1 MIRAGLDGAEA
12 GAHETIVVG
21 SGPAGLTL
29 AMELARRGRPT
40 LVLESGVDRLSAAQ
54 DLSRAEIV
62 DPARHDDMRI
72 ATARRLGGTSNLWG
86 GRSMPLDPVDFVP
99 RPIAG
104 GVRWPIGYDDVAP
117 YYATACRY
125 VGCGEA
131 AFTLAAPALA
141 AANDD
146 FQFNRIERASNRPWF
161 QKAHAATLAASPLI
175 DIRLGATVVE
185 IEFAENGRATGV
197 VVATGDGR
205 RLRLAAERIALAAGG
220 LESTRLLLAAQRRR
234 PALFGG
240 ADGPLGRYY
249 MGHVI
254 GEIVDVVFD
263 DARIDAAFDF
273 LRDGRGSFVRRRFA
287 PSPSLMARVDLPN
300 IGFWPVA
307 PPIADPRHGSGALS
321 AVAMALSTPIVGG
334 MILPELI
341 RARHLD
347 GSIDWRAHT
356 RNVAA
361 DLPATT
367 AFLARFVRDR
377 YFSAERIPGYFLR
390 NRARR
395 YGLSYHAEQIPNPDS
410 RVTLAAETDRLGLPR
425 LRVDLR
431 FNRDDADGVMR
442 AHQQLALW
450 LSASR
455 FGRIEYRQSE
465 AASAEAALALMS
477 HGSHQIGTARM
488 GANRREGVVDG
499 DLACFDA
506 PNLFVLGSAVFP
518 TSGQANPT
526 LSIVAFAARLA
537 EKLAAGLAP
546 SLITR
551 PQANAHA

>member
-1 MIRAGLDGAEA
+1 MIRAGLDDAA
-12 GAHETIVVG
+12 PHALETIVVG

-29 AMELARRGRPT
+29 AMELAQRGRPT
-40 LVLESGVDRLSAAQ
+40 LVLESGLDRPSEAQ

-72 ATARRLGGTSNLWG
+72 ATARRLGGASNLWG
-86 GRSMPLDPVDFVP
+86 GRSMPLDPIDFAP
-99 RPIAG
+99 RPFAG
-104 GVRWPIGYDDVAP
+104 GARWPIGYGDVAP

-125 VGCGEA
+125 VGCGDA
-131 AFTLAAPALA
+131 AFTLAAPELV

-146 FQFNRIERASNRPWF
+146 FAFDRIERASNRPWF

-175 DIRLGATVVE
+175 DIRLGATAVE
-185 IEFAENGRATGV
+185 IEFAENGRAIGV
-197 VVATGDGR
+197 VAATTDGR
-205 RLRLAAERIALAAGG
+205 RLRLAAERVVLAAGG

-240 ADGPLGRYY
+240 VEGPLGRYY

-254 GEIVDVVFD
+254 GEIADVDFD
-263 DARIDAAFDF
+263 DARVDAAFDF

-287 PSPSLMARVDLPN
+287 PSPALMARFDLPN
-300 IGFWPVA
+300 VGFWPVV

-321 AVAMALSTPIVGG
+321 AVAMALSTPLVGD

-341 RARHLD
+341 RARHLG
-347 GSIDWRAHT
+347 GSIDWLAHA
-356 RNVAA
+356 RNVAS
-361 DLPATT
+361 DLPTT
-367 AFLARFVRDR
+367 VGFLARFVSER
-377 YFSAERIPGYFLR
+377 YLSSERIPGYFLL

-410 RVTLAAETDRLGLPR
+410 RVTLAAATDRLGLPR

-431 FNRDDADGVMR
+431 FSRDDGEGIAR
-442 AHQQLALW
+442 AHTQLGLW
-450 LSASR
+450 LSASG
-455 FGRIEYRQSE
+455 FGRVEYRQNE

-537 EKLAAGLAP
+537 EKLAAVASP
-546 SLITR
+546 VTR
-551 PQANAHA
+551 PKASVHA

>member
-1 MIRAGLDGAEA
+1 MIRAGLEGAEA
-12 GAHETIVVG
+12 RAHETIVVG

-40 LVLESGVDRLSAAQ
+40 LVLESGLDRSSAAQ

-62 DPARHDDMRI
+62 DPARHDDMRV

-86 GRSMPLDPVDFVP
+86 GRSMPLDPIDFVP
-99 RPIAG
+99 RPFAG

-131 AFTLAAPALA
+131 AFTLAAPEFSA
-141 AANDD
+141 ADD
-146 FQFNRIERASNRPWF
+146 AFECDRIERASNRPWF
-161 QKAHAATLAASPLI
+161 QRAHAATLAASPLI

-185 IEFAENGRATGV
+185 IELAENGRATGV
-197 VVATGDGR
+197 VAATADGR
-205 RLRLAAERIALAAGG
+205 RLRLAAERVVLAAGG
-220 LESTRLLLAAQRRR
+220 LESTRLLLATQRRQ

-240 ADGPLGRYY
+240 AGGPLGRYY

-254 GEIVDVVFD
+254 GEIADVVFD
-263 DARIDAAFDF
+263 DARVDAAFDF
-273 LRDGRGSFVRRRFA
+273 QRDGRGSFVRRRFA
-287 PSPSLMARVDLPN
+287 PSPSLMARFDLPN

-341 RARHLD
+341 RARHLG
-347 GSIDWRAHT
+347 GSIDWLAHA
-356 RNVAA
+356 RNVAF
-361 DLPATT
+361 DLPATAT
-367 AFLARFVRDR
+367 FLARFVRDR

-395 YGLSYHAEQIPNPDS
+395 YGFSYHAEQIPNPDS

-431 FNRDDADGVMR
+431 FSRDDADGVLR
-442 AHQQLALW
+442 AHEQFALW
-450 LSASR
+450 LSASG

-488 GANRREGVVDG
+488 GANRRQGVVDG

-506 PNLFVLGSAVFP
+506 PNLSVLGSAVFP

-537 EKLAAGLAP
+537 EKLAAAP
-546 SLITR
+546 ALSLVTR
-551 PQANAHA
+551 PRASAHA

>member
-12 GAHETIVVG
+12 RTHETIVVG

-29 AMELARRGRPT
+29 AMELAQRGRPT
-40 LVLESGVDRLSAAQ
+40 LVLESGLDRPSRAQ
-54 DLSRAEIV
+54 DLSLAEIV
-62 DPARHDDMRI
+62 DPARHDDLRI

-86 GRSMPLDPVDFVP
+86 GRSIPLDPVDFAP
-99 RPIAG
+99 RRFAG
-104 GVRWPIGYDDVAP
+104 GARWPIGYDDVAP
-117 YYATACRY
+117 YYVRACRY

-131 AFTLAAPALA
+131 AFTLAAPELS

-146 FQFNRIERASNRPWF
+146 FEFDRIERASNRPSL

-185 IEFAENGRATGV
+185 LELAENGRATGV
-197 VVATGDGR
+197 ITATADGR
-205 RLRLAAERIALAAGG
+205 RLRLSAGRVVLAAGG

-254 GEIVDVVFD
+254 GEIADVVFD
-263 DARIDAAFDF
+263 DARVDAAFDF
-273 LRDGRGSFVRRRFA
+273 LRDGRGSFVRRRIA
-287 PSPSLMARVDLPN
+287 PSSSLMARFDLPN
-300 IGFWPVA
+300 VGFWPVA
-307 PPIADPRHGSGALS
+307 APIADPRHRSGALS
-321 AVAMALSTPIVGG
+321 AVAMALSTPVVGD
-334 MILPELI
+334 MILPKLI
-341 RARHLD
+341 RARHLN
-347 GSIDWRAHT
+347 GSIEWLAHA
-356 RNVAA
+356 RNVAS

-367 AFLARFVRDR
+367 AFLARFVCDR

-395 YGLSYHAEQIPNPDS
+395 YGVSYHAEQIPNPDS

-431 FNRDDADGVMR
+431 FSRDDGEAIAR

-450 LSASR
+450 LSVSD

-506 PNLFVLGSAVFP
+506 PNLYVLGSAAFP

-526 LSIVAFAARLA
+526 LSIVAFAVRLA
-537 EKLAAGLAP
+537 EKLAAAP
-546 SLITR
+546 ALSSVTR
-551 PQANAHA
+551 LRANAHA

>member
-12 GAHETIVVG
+12 RAHETIVVG
-21 SGPAGLTL
+21 SGPGGLTL

-40 LVLESGVDRLSAAQ
+40 LVLESGLDRPSDAQ
-54 DLSRAEIV
+54 DLARAEIV
-62 DPARHDDMRI
+62 DPTRHDDMRI
-72 ATARRLGGTSNLWG
+72 ATVRRLGGTSNLWG

-99 RPIAG
+99 RPFVG
-104 GVRWPIGYDDVAP
+104 GVRWPIGYDDVAR

-131 AFTLAAPALA
+131 AFTLAAPELS
-141 AANDD
+141 AANGD
-146 FQFNRIERASNRPWF
+146 FEFDRIERASNRPWF
-161 QKAHAATLAASPLI
+161 QKAHAATLTASPLI
-175 DIRLGATVVE
+175 DIRLGATVIE

-197 VVATGDGR
+197 VAATADGR

-254 GEIVDVVFD
+254 GEIADVVFD
-263 DARIDAAFDF
+263 DARVDAAFDF

-287 PSPSLMARVDLPN
+287 PSPSLMARFDLPN
-300 IGFWPVA
+300 VGFWPVA

-341 RARHLD
+341 RARHLG
-347 GSIDWRAHT
+347 GSIDWPAHA
-356 RNVAA
+356 RNVAS
-361 DLPATT
+361 DLPATL
-367 AFLARFVRDR
+367 AFLARFMRDR
-377 YFSAERIPGYFLR
+377 YLSAERIPGYFLR

-410 RVTLAAETDRLGLPR
+410 RVTLAAESDRLGLPR

-431 FNRDDADGVMR
+431 FSRADGEAIAR
-442 AHQQLALW
+442 AHQRLALW
-450 LSASR
+450 LSASG
-455 FGRIEYRQSE
+455 FGRVEYRQSE
-465 AASAEAALALMS
+465 AASAEAALSIMS

-499 DLACFDA
+499 DLACFDT
-506 PNLFVLGSAVFP
+506 PNLCVLGSAVFP

-537 EKLAAGLAP
+537 DKLAASPAP
-546 SLITR
+546 SPVTQ
-551 PQANAHA
+551 PQASAHA

>member
-1 MIRAGLDGAEA
+1 MIRAGLEGAEA
-12 GAHETIVVG
+12 RPHETIVVG

-40 LVLESGVDRLSAAQ
+40 LLLESGLERPSRAQELS
-54 DLSRAEIV
+54 LAEIV
-62 DPARHDDMRI
+62 DPARHDDTRI

-86 GRSMPLDPVDFVP
+86 GRSMPLDPVDFAP
-99 RPIAG
+99 RAFAG
-104 GVRWPIGYDDVAP
+104 GARWPIAYDDVAP
-117 YYATACRY
+117 YYAAACRY

-131 AFTLAAPALA
+131 AFTLAAPGLSA
-141 AANDD
+141 ADD
-146 FQFNRIERASNRPWF
+146 GFEFERIERASNRPWF

-175 DIRLGATVVE
+175 DIRLDATVVE
-185 IEFAENGRATGV
+185 IELAENGRATGV
-197 VVATGDGR
+197 VVATADGR
-205 RLRLAAERIALAAGG
+205 RRRLAAERVVLAAGG
-220 LESTRLLLAAQRRR
+220 LETTRLLLTAQRRR

-240 ADGPLGRYY
+240 VDGPLGRYY

-254 GEIVDVVFD
+254 GEIADVVFD
-263 DARIDAAFDF
+263 DARLDAAFDF

-287 PSPSLMARVDLPN
+287 PSPALMARFDLPN
-300 IGFWPVA
+300 VGFWPVA

-321 AVAMALSTPIVGG
+321 AVALALSTPVVGG

-341 RARHLD
+341 RARHL
-347 GSIDWRAHT
+347 GGPIDWRAHA
-356 RNVAA
+356 RNVAF
-361 DLPATT
+361 DLPATIG
-367 AFLARFVRDR
+367 FLGRFVRDR
-377 YFSAERIPGYFLR
+377 YLGAERIPGYFLR

-431 FNRDDADGVMR
+431 FSRGDGEAIVR
-442 AHQQLALW
+442 AHQRFALW
-450 LSASR
+450 LGAAG
-455 FGRIEYRQSE
+455 FGRVEYRQNE
-465 AASAEAALALMS
+465 AMNVEAALALMS

-488 GANRREGVVDG
+488 GSHRREGVVDG

-506 PNLFVLGSAVFP
+506 PNLYVLGSAAFP

-537 EKLAAGLAP
+537 EKLAAAPTLP
-546 SLITR
+546 SLTR
-551 PQANAHA
+551 PRASAHA

>member
-1 MIRAGLDGAEA
+1 MIRARLDGAEA
-12 GAHETIVVG
+12 RAHETIVVG

-40 LVLESGVDRLSAAQ
+40 LVLESGLDRPSKAQ
-54 DLSRAEIV
+54 DLSCAEIV

-86 GRSMPLDPVDFVP
+86 GRSMPLDPVDFVA
-99 RPIAG
+99 RPFAG
-104 GVRWPIGYDDVAP
+104 GVRWPIGYDDIAP

-131 AFTLAAPALA
+131 AFALAAPEIA
-141 AANDD
+141 AANGD
-146 FQFNRIERASNRPWF
+146 FELDRIERASNRPWF
-161 QKAHAATLAASPLI
+161 QKAHATTLAASPLI
-175 DIRLGATVVE
+175 DVRLGATVVE
-185 IEFAENGRATGV
+185 VEFAENGRVTGIVAAT
-197 VVATGDGR
+197 ADGR
-205 RLRLAAERIALAAGG
+205 RLRLAAERVVLAAGG

-254 GEIVDVVFD
+254 GEIADVIFD

-287 PSPSLMARVDLPN
+287 PNPSLMARFDLPN

-307 PPIADPRHGSGALS
+307 PPIADPRHGNGALS

-341 RARHLD
+341 RARHL
-347 GSIDWRAHT
+347 GGAIDWLAHA
-356 RNVAA
+356 RNVAR
-361 DLPATT
+361 DLPATI
-367 AFLARFVRDR
+367 AFLTRFMRDR

-410 RVTLAAETDRLGLPR
+410 RVTLAAETDRLGLPK

-431 FNRDDADGVMR
+431 FSRDNAEGVVR

-455 FGRIEYRQSE
+455 FGRVEYRQSE
-465 AASAEAALALMS
+465 ECNVEAALALMS

-488 GANRREGVVDG
+488 GANRREGVVDR

-506 PNLFVLGSAVFP
+506 PNLAVLGSAVFP

-537 EKLAAGLAP
+537 EKLAAAP
-546 SLITR
+546 VLSPVTR
-551 PQANAHA
+551 PQASAHA

>member
-12 GAHETIVVG
+12 RAHETIVVG

-40 LVLESGVDRLSAAQ
+40 LVLESGFDRPSKAQ
-54 DLSRAEIV
+54 DLSRAAIV

-99 RPIAG
+99 RPFAG
-104 GVRWPIGYDDVAP
+104 GVRWPIGYDDLAP
-117 YYATACRY
+117 YYPTACRY
-125 VGCGEA
+125 VGCGQA
-131 AFTLAAPALA
+131 AFALAAPELS
-141 AANDD
+141 AANGD
-146 FQFNRIERASNRPWF
+146 FEFDRIERASNRPWF
-161 QKAHAATLAASPLI
+161 QKAHAATLSASPLI

-185 IEFAENGRATGV
+185 IELAENGRATGV
-197 VVATGDGR
+197 IAATADGR
-205 RLRLAAERIALAAGG
+205 RLRLAAERIVLAAGG

-254 GEIVDVVFD
+254 GEIADVVFE
-263 DARIDAAFDF
+263 DARVDAAFDF
-273 LRDGRGSFVRRRFA
+273 LRDGRGSFARRRFA
-287 PSPSLMARVDLPN
+287 PSPSLMARFDLPN

-341 RARHLD
+341 RARHLG
-347 GSIDWRAHT
+347 GSIDWLAHA
-356 RNVAA
+356 RNVVC

-367 AFLARFVRDR
+367 AFLARFMRDR

-390 NRARR
+390 NRSRR
-395 YGLSYHAEQIPNPDS
+395 YGLSYHGEQIPNRDS
-410 RVTLAAETDRLGLPR
+410 RVTLAAETDRLGLAQ
-425 LRVDLR
+425 LRIDLR
-431 FNRDDADGVMR
+431 FRRDDAEGVVR
-442 AHQQLALW
+442 AHEQLGRW
-450 LSASR
+450 LSASG

-465 AASAEAALALMS
+465 ATNAEAALALMS

-488 GANRREGVVDG
+488 GANRNEGVVDS

-506 PNLFVLGSAVFP
+506 PNLAVLGSAVFP

-526 LSIVAFAARLA
+526 LSIVALAARLA
-537 EKLAAGLAP
+537 ETLAAAP
-546 SLITR
+546 APTPVTR
-551 PQANAHA
+551 PRVSAHA

>member
-1 MIRAGLDGAEA
+1 MICAGLDGAEA
-12 GAHETIVVG
+12 RAHETIVVG
-21 SGPAGLTL
+21 SGPGGLTL

-40 LVLESGVDRLSAAQ
+40 LVLESGLDRPSDAQ
-54 DLSRAEIV
+54 DLARAEIV
-62 DPARHDDMRI
+62 DPTRHDDMRI
-72 ATARRLGGTSNLWG
+72 ATVRRLGGTSNLWG

-99 RPIAG
+99 RPFVG
-104 GVRWPIGYDDVAP
+104 GVRWPIGYDDVAR

-131 AFTLAAPALA
+131 AFTLAAPELS
-141 AANDD
+141 AANGD
-146 FQFNRIERASNRPWF
+146 FEFDRIERASNRPWF

-175 DIRLGATVVE
+175 DIRLGATVIE
-185 IEFAENGRATGV
+185 IEFAENGRAAGV
-197 VVATGDGR
+197 VAATADGR

-220 LESTRLLLAAQRRR
+220 LESTRLLLASQRRR

-254 GEIVDVVFD
+254 GEIADVVFD
-263 DARIDAAFDF
+263 DARVDAAFDF

-287 PSPSLMARVDLPN
+287 PSPSLMARFDLPN
-300 IGFWPVA
+300 VGFWPVA

-341 RARHLD
+341 RARHLG
-347 GSIDWRAHT
+347 GSIDWPAHA
-356 RNVAA
+356 RNVAS
-361 DLPATT
+361 DLPATL
-367 AFLARFVRDR
+367 AFLARFMRDR
-377 YFSAERIPGYFLR
+377 YLSAERIPGYFLR

-410 RVTLAAETDRLGLPR
+410 RVTLAAESDRLGLPR

-431 FNRDDADGVMR
+431 FSRADGEAIAR
-442 AHQQLALW
+442 AHQRLALW
-450 LSASR
+450 LSASG
-455 FGRIEYRQSE
+455 FGRVEYRQSE
-465 AASAEAALALMS
+465 AASAEAALSIMS

-499 DLACFDA
+499 DLACFDT
-506 PNLFVLGSAVFP
+506 PNLCVLGSAVFP

-537 EKLAAGLAP
+537 DKLAASPAP
-546 SLITR
+546 SPVTQ
-551 PQANAHA
+551 PQASAHA

>member
-1 MIRAGLDGAEA
+1 MIHTGLDGAEELT
-12 GAHETIVVG
+12 HETIVVG

-29 AMELARRGRPT
+29 AMELAQRGRPT
-40 LVLESGVDRLSAAQ
+40 LVLESGLERPSKAQ
-54 DLSRAEIV
+54 DLSLAEIV

-99 RPIAG
+99 RPFAG
-104 GVRWPIGYDDVAP
+104 GVRWPIGYDEVAP

-131 AFTLAAPALA
+131 AFTLAAPGLS
-141 AANDD
+141 AANAD
-146 FQFNRIERASNRPWF
+146 FEFHRIERASNRPWF

-175 DIRLGATVVE
+175 DIRLGVTVVE
-185 IEFAENGRATGV
+185 IELAENGRTTGV
-197 VVATGDGR
+197 VAATADGR

-220 LESTRLLLAAQRRR
+220 LESTRLLLPAQRRR

-240 ADGPLGRYY
+240 VDGPLGRYY

-254 GEIVDVVFD
+254 GEIADVVFD
-263 DARIDAAFDF
+263 DARVDAAFDF

-287 PSPSLMARVDLPN
+287 PSPALMARFDLPN
-300 IGFWPVA
+300 VGFWPVA

-341 RARHLD
+341 RARHLG
-347 GSIDWRAHT
+347 GSINWLAHA
-356 RNVAA
+356 RNVAC

-367 AFLARFVRDR
+367 AFLARFMRDR
-377 YFSAERIPGYFLR
+377 YFGAERIPGYFLR

-410 RVTLAAETDRLGLPR
+410 RVTLAAETDRLGLPQ

-431 FNRDDADGVMR
+431 FGRDDAEGVVR
-442 AHQQLALW
+442 AHRQLGRW
-450 LSASR
+450 LSASG
-455 FGRIEYRQSE
+455 FGRVEYRQSE
-465 AASAEAALALMS
+465 AASTEAALALMS

-506 PNLFVLGSAVFP
+506 PNLSVLSSAVFP

-537 EKLAAGLAP
+537 ETLAAAPAP
-546 SLITR
+546 SPVRR
-551 PQANAHA
+551 PRASAHA

>member
-1 MIRAGLDGAEA
+1 MIRASLDGVDAR
-12 GAHETIVVG
+12 AHETIVVG

-40 LVLESGVDRLSAAQ
+40 LVIESGLAHPSEAQ

-99 RPIAG
+99 RPYAG
-104 GVRWPIGYDDVAP
+104 GARWPIGYDDVAP

-131 AFTLAAPALA
+131 AFTLAAPELS

-146 FQFNRIERASNRPWF
+146 FEFDRIERASNRPWF
-161 QKAHAATLAASPLI
+161 QKAHAASLAASPLI

-185 IEFAENGRATGV
+185 IEFAENGRATA
-197 VVATGDGR
+197 VVAAAADGR
-205 RLRLAAERIALAAGG
+205 RLRLAAERIVLAAGG
-220 LESTRLLLAAQRRR
+220 LESTRLLLAAQRCR
-234 PALFGG
+234 PLLFSG
-240 ADGPLGRYY
+240 ADGPLGRHY

-254 GEIVDVVFD
+254 GEIADVVFD

-287 PSPSLMARVDLPN
+287 PNPPLMARFDLPN

-321 AVAMALSTPIVGG
+321 TVAMALSTPIVGG

-341 RARHLD
+341 RARHLG
-347 GSIDWRAHT
+347 GSIDWLAHA
-356 RNVAA
+356 RNVAC

-367 AFLARFVRDR
+367 AFLARFIRDR

-395 YGLSYHAEQIPNPDS
+395 YGLSYHAEQIPNPES

-431 FNRDDADGVMR
+431 FSRDDAEGVVR
-442 AHQQLALW
+442 AHRQLALW
-450 LSASR
+450 LAASG
-455 FGRIEYRQSE
+455 FGRVEYRQSE
-465 AASAEAALALMS
+465 ATNVDAALALMS

-506 PNLFVLGSAVFP
+506 PNLTVLGSAVFP

-537 EKLAAGLAP
+537 DKLAAAPAP
-546 SLITR
+546 SSVTR
-551 PQANAHA
+551 PQASAHA

>member
-12 GAHETIVVG
+12 RAHETIVVG

-40 LVLESGVDRLSAAQ
+40 LVIESGLDRPSKAQ
-54 DLSRAEIV
+54 DLSLAEIV
-62 DPARHDDMRI
+62 DSARHDDMRI

-86 GRSMPLDPVDFVP
+86 GRSMPLDPIDFVP
-99 RPIAG
+99 RAFVG
-104 GVRWPIGYDDVAP
+104 GARWPIGYDDVAP

-131 AFTLAAPALA
+131 AFTLAAPDLA

-146 FQFNRIERASNRPWF
+146 FAFDRIERASNRPWF

-185 IEFAENGRATGV
+185 VELAENGRATGV
-197 VVATGDGR
+197 VAATADGR
-205 RLRLAAERIALAAGG
+205 RLRLAAERVVLAAGG

-254 GEIVDVVFD
+254 GEIADVVFD
-263 DARIDAAFDF
+263 DARVDAAFDF

-287 PSPSLMARVDLPN
+287 PSPTLMARFDLPN

-307 PPIADPRHGSGALS
+307 PPIADSRHGSGALS
-321 AVAMALSTPIVGG
+321 AVAIALSTPVVGG

-341 RARHLD
+341 RARHL
-347 GSIDWRAHT
+347 GGPIHWLAHA
-356 RNVAA
+356 RNVAS
-361 DLPATT
+361 DLPATA
-367 AFLARFVRDR
+367 AFLARFTRDR
-377 YFSAERIPGYFLR
+377 YFSAERIPGYFVR

-410 RVTLAAETDRLGLPR
+410 RVTLAAATDRLGLPR

-431 FNRDDADGVMR
+431 FSRDDGEGIAR
-442 AHQQLALW
+442 AHTQLGLW
-450 LSASR
+450 LSASG
-455 FGRIEYRQSE
+455 FGRVEYRQNE

-537 EKLAAGLAP
+537 EKLAAVASP
-546 SLITR
+546 VTR
-551 PQANAHA
+551 PKASVHA

>member
-1 MIRAGLDGAEA
+1 
-12 GAHETIVVG
+12 
-21 SGPAGLTL
+21 
-29 AMELARRGRPT
+29 
-40 LVLESGVDRLSAAQ
+40 
-54 DLSRAEIV
+54 
-62 DPARHDDMRI
+62 MRI

-86 GRSMPLDPVDFVP
+86 GRSMPLDPIDFVP
-99 RPIAG
+99 RPFVG
-104 GVRWPIGYDDVAP
+104 GARWPIGYDDVAP

-131 AFTLAAPALA
+131 AFTLAAPELV

-146 FQFNRIERASNRPWF
+146 FAFDRIERASNRPWF

-197 VVATGDGR
+197 VAATADGR
-205 RLRLAAERIALAAGG
+205 RLRLAAERVVLAAGG

-240 ADGPLGRYY
+240 VEGPLGRYY

-254 GEIVDVVFD
+254 GEIADVVFD
-263 DARIDAAFDF
+263 DARVDAAFDF

-287 PSPSLMARVDLPN
+287 PSPALMARFDLPN
-300 IGFWPVA
+300 VGFWPVA

-321 AVAMALSTPIVGG
+321 AVAMALSTPLVGG

-341 RARHLD
+341 RARHLG
-347 GSIDWRAHT
+347 GSIDWLAHA
-356 RNVAA
+356 RNVAS
-361 DLPATT
+361 DLPATI

-431 FNRDDADGVMR
+431 FSRDDGEAIAR
-442 AHQQLALW
+442 AHTAARAVAFRLRL
-450 LSASR
+450 R
-455 FGRIEYRQSE
+455 PGRIPSE
-465 AASAEAALALMS
+465 RGGE
-477 HGSHQIGTARM
+477 
-488 GANRREGVVDG
+488 RRGGVGVD
-499 DLACFDA
+499 
-506 PNLFVLGSAVFP
+506 V
-518 TSGQANPT
+518 
-526 LSIVAFAARLA
+526 ARLA
-537 EKLAAGLAP
+537 PDRNGAHGREPPRGRRRRRSRLFRRAQSLCARLGGLSDLRPGQSDPFDRRFRGATGRKTRRRRFARHAP
-546 SLITR
+546 EGERACMITS
-551 PQANAHA
+551 PISAS

>member
-1 MIRAGLDGAEA
+1 MICAGLDGAEA
-12 GAHETIVVG
+12 RAHETIVVG

-40 LVLESGVDRLSAAQ
+40 LVLESGLDRPSDAQ
-54 DLSRAEIV
+54 DLARAEIV
-62 DPARHDDMRI
+62 DPTRHDDMRI
-72 ATARRLGGTSNLWG
+72 ATVRRLGGTSNLWG

-99 RPIAG
+99 RPFVG
-104 GVRWPIGYDDVAP
+104 GVRWPIGYDDVAR

-131 AFTLAAPALA
+131 AFTLAAPELS
-141 AANDD
+141 AANGD
-146 FQFNRIERASNRPWF
+146 FEFDRIERASNRPWF

-175 DIRLGATVVE
+175 DIRLGATVIE

-197 VVATGDGR
+197 VAATADGR

-254 GEIVDVVFD
+254 GEIADVVFD
-263 DARIDAAFDF
+263 DARVDAAFDF

-287 PSPSLMARVDLPN
+287 PSPSLMARFDLPN
-300 IGFWPVA
+300 VGFWPVA

-341 RARHLD
+341 RARHLG
-347 GSIDWRAHT
+347 GSIDWPAHA
-356 RNVAA
+356 RNVAS
-361 DLPATT
+361 DLPATL
-367 AFLARFVRDR
+367 AFLARFMRDR
-377 YFSAERIPGYFLR
+377 YLSAERIPGYFLR

-410 RVTLAAETDRLGLPR
+410 RVTLAAESDRLGLPR

-431 FNRDDADGVMR
+431 FSRADSEAIAR
-442 AHQQLALW
+442 AHQRLALW
-450 LSASR
+450 LSASG
-455 FGRIEYRQSE
+455 FGRVEYRQSE
-465 AASAEAALALMS
+465 AASAETALALMS

-499 DLACFDA
+499 DLACFDT
-506 PNLFVLGSAVFP
+506 PNLCVLGSAVFP

-537 EKLAAGLAP
+537 DKLAASPAP
-546 SLITR
+546 SPVTQ
-551 PQANAHA
+551 PQASAHA

>member
-1 MIRAGLDGAEA
+1 MIHAGLDGAEA
-12 GAHETIVVG
+12 RSHETIVVG

-40 LVLESGVDRLSAAQ
+40 LVLESGLDRPSKAQ
-54 DLSRAEIV
+54 DLSLAEIV
-62 DPARHDDMRI
+62 DRARHDDMRI

-99 RPIAG
+99 RSFAG
-104 GVRWPIGYDDVAP
+104 GVRWPIDYNDLAP
-117 YYATACRY
+117 FYATACRY

-131 AFTLAAPALA
+131 AFTLAAPSLS
-141 AANDD
+141 AANGD
-146 FQFNRIERASNRPWF
+146 FEFNRIERASNRPWF
-161 QKAHAATLAASPLI
+161 QKAHAKTLAASPLI

-185 IEFAENGRATGV
+185 IEFAENGRATGI
-197 VVATGDGR
+197 VAATADGR
-205 RLRLAAERIALAAGG
+205 RLRLAAERVVLAAGG

-234 PALFGG
+234 PAMFGG

-254 GEIVDVVFD
+254 GEIADVVFD

-273 LRDGRGSFVRRRFA
+273 LRDDRGSFVRRRFA
-287 PSPSLMARVDLPN
+287 PSPSLMARFDLPN
-300 IGFWPVA
+300 VGFWPVA

-321 AVAMALSTPIVGG
+321 AVAMALSTPIVGR

-341 RARHLD
+341 RARHLG
-347 GSIDWRAHT
+347 GSIDWLAHA
-356 RNVAA
+356 RNVAC

-367 AFLARFVRDR
+367 AFLARFIHDR
-377 YFSAERIPGYFLR
+377 YISAERVPGYFLR

-410 RVTLAAETDRLGLPR
+410 RVTLAAETDRLGAPR
-425 LRVDLR
+425 LRIDLR
-431 FNRDDADGVMR
+431 FGRDDAEGLLR
-442 AHQQLALW
+442 AHQQLGLW
-450 LSASR
+450 LSASG

-465 AASAEAALALMS
+465 ASSVEAALALMS
-477 HGSHQIGTARM
+477 HGSHQIGAARM
-488 GANRREGVVDG
+488 GANRHEGVVDG
-499 DLACFDA
+499 DLACFDS
-506 PNLFVLGSAVFP
+506 PNLAVLGSAVFP

-537 EKLAAGLAP
+537 EKLAAPPGPAP
-546 SLITR
+546 VTR
-551 PQANAHA
+551 PRASAHA